1 MKTMKKCNRKLL
13 SILLVLCMV
22 LTIVPI
28 TALAAEWENLDF
40 LPQGVTHSTEYKNP
54 YHTQVNVTA
63 NVIVKGSDGTVVE
76 TTQVSKSSEDFV
88 KGNLN
93 DEAVLTALANLQ
105 TEIETPYK
113 AKGTVTSE
121 NGGGQLTVDHF
132 ESATFYI
139 FTPTSGDPVDFSTD
153 LDAAKQYFN
162 DHTDAVGTFTRILD
176 VHEYLKWD
184 YTYDLIVQKPSAV
197 DEEVITTVDIGNI
210 WKNLDSSQP
219 VVFTTELNPNTDCPN
234 QMEITD
240 QAWVENDSSASISS
254 NAYPEA
260 GKEYVYE
267 ITLTAKEGYYFPTY
281 GTVFYG
287 EVIVDGVEKYS
298 YGHGD
303 AVPNVYDNGKTLK
316 VKVYPAVIATNGTSQ
331 GDTTID
337 NAYIENVK
345 FDYRP
350 GDAPQATAQV
360 SDTSL
365 DQYEITY
372 ECWEEMENGEPVAF
386 WYSNES
392 KYTPSMKKITQF
404 EEGKNYMYSI
414 ELREKDGYIFADNC
428 SVTINWNPISATANV
443 VKTVDGLFTMNVKTI
458 RPQVTKEISV
468 IEINNVTLTFK
479 DGDKPV
485 FTGTVPENDQYAFR
499 CEWWSLDEN
508 TGIVSTEPEWGGD
521 IYTNKI
527 TAFET
532 GKTYHYGVYVTAYT
546 ADISPDA
553 KLKINGREVEY
564 TRIGD
569 ENDTQSFW
577 VETDLSMTP
586 TAADASNY
594 RIVEG
599 ANGTWTQNSDGTLV
613 FRANGDFSKFTGV
626 KVDGTLIDAKNYT
639 AVSGS
644 TVITLKADYLK
655 TLSAGTHKITVVYTD
670 GECSANFEV
679 KKAASEQT
687 KPTEGDK
694 SDTTTPSGSK
704 DTTSPQTGDNSNL
717 ALWFA
722 LMLASIL
729 GVGATL
735 LYGRKRK
742 FNR

>member
-1 MKTMKKCNRKLL
+1 
-13 SILLVLCMV
+13 
-22 LTIVPI
+22 
-28 TALAAEWENLDF
+28 
-40 LPQGVTHSTEYKNP
+40 
-54 YHTQVNVTA
+54 
-63 NVIVKGSDGTVVE
+63 
-76 TTQVSKSSEDFV
+76 
-88 KGNLN
+88 
-93 DEAVLTALANLQ
+93 
-105 TEIETPYK
+105 
-113 AKGTVTSE
+113 
-121 NGGGQLTVDHF
+121 
-132 ESATFYI
+132 
-139 FTPTSGDPVDFSTD
+139 
-153 LDAAKQYFN
+153 
-162 DHTDAVGTFTRILD
+162 
-176 VHEYLKWD
+176 
-184 YTYDLIVQKPSAV
+184 
-197 DEEVITTVDIGNI
+197 
-210 WKNLDSSQP
+210 
-219 VVFTTELNPNTDCPN
+219 
-234 QMEITD
+234 MEITD

-267 ITLTAKEGYYFPTY
+267 ITLTAKEGYYFQTFY
-281 GTVFYG
+281 GTFDG
-287 EVIVDGVEKYS
+287 KVIVDGVEKYS

-303 AVPNVYDNGKTLK
+303 AVPDVYDNGKTLK

-331 GDTTID
+331 GDTTIN

-360 SDTSL
+360 EDSSSDR
-365 DQYEITY
+365 YEVAY

-386 WYSNES
+386 WYSDES

-404 EEGKNYMYSI
+404 EEGKTYMYSI

-428 SVTINWNPISATANV
+428 SVTINLNPISATANV
-443 VKTVDGLFTMNVKTI
+443 VKTVNGLFAMNVETI
-458 RPQVTKEISV
+458 RPQATKEISV
-468 IEINNVTLTFK
+468 IEINNATLTFK

-527 TAFET
+527 TAFEA

-569 ENDTQSFW
+569 ESDTQSFW

-594 RIVEG
+594 KIVEG
-599 ANGTWTQNSDGTLV
+599 ANGTWTQNSDGTLT
-613 FRANGDFSKFTGV
+613 FRANGDFSKFTGA

-655 TLSAGTHKITVVYTD
+655 TLSVGTHKLTVVYTD
-670 GECSANFEV
+670 GGCSANFEV
-679 KKAASEQT
+679 KKVATEQT

-694 SDTTTPSGSK
+694 TDTTTPTGGK

-722 LMLASIL
+722 IL
-729 GVGATL
+729 FISCGGVIGVTV
-735 LYGRKRK
+735 YSRRRKLNKR
-742 FNR
+742 

>member
-365 DQYEITY
+365 DQYEIAY

-443 VKTVDGLFTMNVKTI
+443 VKTVDGLFAMNVKTI

-521 IYTNKI
+521 IYNNKI
-527 TAFET
+527 TVFEA

-553 KLKINGREVEY
+553 KLKINGQEVKY

-586 TAADASNY
+586 TAAGASDY
-594 RIVEG
+594 KIIEG
-599 ANGTWTQNSDGTLV
+599 ANGAWTQNGDGTLT

-655 TLSAGTHKITVVYTD
+655 TLSVGTHKLTVVYTD

-679 KKAASEQT
+679 KKAASEQA
-687 KPTEGDK
+687 KPSEGDK
-694 SDTTTPSGSK
+694 SDTTTPTGGK

>member
-365 DQYEITY
+365 DQYEIAY

-443 VKTVDGLFTMNVKTI
+443 VKTVDGLFAMNVKTI

-586 TAADASNY
+586 TAAGASDY
-594 RIVEG
+594 KIIEG
-599 ANGTWTQNSDGTLV
+599 ANGAWTQNGDGTLT

-655 TLSAGTHKITVVYTD
+655 TLSVGTHKLTVVYTD

-679 KKAASEQT
+679 KKAASEQA
-687 KPTEGDK
+687 KPSEGDK
-694 SDTTTPSGSK
+694 SDTTTPTGGK
-704 DTTSPQTGDNSNL
+704 DTTIPQTGDNSNL

>member
-365 DQYEITY
+365 DQYEIAY

-443 VKTVDGLFTMNVKTI
+443 VKTVDGLFAMNVKTI

-594 RIVEG
+594 RIVER

-670 GECSANFEV
+670 GECSTNFEI
-679 KKAASEQT
+679 KKATAEAS
-687 KPTEGDK
+687 KPEK
-694 SDTTTPSGSK
+694 
-704 DTTSPQTGDNSNL
+704 SPQTGDNSNMFL
-717 ALWFA
+717 WVALLFISGA
-722 LMLASIL
+722 
-729 GVGATL
+729 GVAGITV
-735 LYGRKRK
+735 YSKRK
-742 FNR
+742 KYAE

>member
-1 MKTMKKCNRKLL
+1 MKERTLKTKLL
-13 SILLVLCMV
+13 TVLLTLCMV
-22 LTIVPI
+22 LSVVPI
-28 TALAAEWENLDF
+28 TAFAAGVNYIDKISVTYTAPDYKAGDAPQAAASVTEGNCSVAYEYWREIYQPEEGGVWHGTGRYWYSDADKMASLAADKQITQFEAGHSYSYNIVLKADSGYFISGDTTDISVGNYNWGTVDKTPNLEIKNM
-40 LPQGVTHSTEYKNP
+40 STELHIHSP
-54 YHTQVNVTA
+54 YSIDIPADDAPIAIT
-63 NVIVKGSDGTVVE
+63 
-76 TTQVSKSSEDFV
+76 
-88 KGNLN
+88 L
-93 DEAVLTALANLQ
+93 
-105 TEIETPYK
+105 
-113 AKGTVTSE
+113 
-121 NGGGQLTVDHF
+121 
-132 ESATFYI
+132 
-139 FTPTSGDPVDFSTD
+139 VDF
-153 LDAAKQYFN
+153 
-162 DHTDAVGTFTRILD
+162 
-176 VHEYLKWD
+176 
-184 YTYDLIVQKPSAV
+184 
-197 DEEVITTVDIGNI
+197 GNV
-210 WKNLDSSQP
+210 WKNLDSTKP
-219 VVFTTELNPNTDCPN
+219 VVFTTELNPNTDCPK

-267 ITLTAKEGYYFPTY
+267 ITLTAKEGYYFQTFY
-281 GTVFYG
+281 GTFDG
-287 EVIVDGVEKYS
+287 KVIVDGVEKYS

-303 AVPNVYDNGKTLK
+303 AVPDVYDNGKNLK

-331 GDTTID
+331 GDTTIN

-360 SDTSL
+360 EDSSSDR
-365 DQYEITY
+365 YEVAY

-386 WYSNES
+386 WYSDES
-392 KYTPSMKKITQF
+392 KYIPPMKRITQF
-404 EEGKNYMYSI
+404 EDGKTYMYSI
-414 ELREKDGYIFADNC
+414 ELKQKDGYTFVDNC
-428 SVTINWNPISATANV
+428 SVMINWSPISATANV
-443 VKTVDGLFTMNVKTI
+443 VKTMDGLFAMNVETI
-458 RPQVTKEISV
+458 RPQSTKEISV
-468 IEINNVTLTFK
+468 IEINNATLTFK

-527 TAFET
+527 TAFEA

-577 VETDLSMTP
+577 VETDLTMTP
-586 TAADASNY
+586 TAAGASDY
-594 RIVEG
+594 KITEG
-599 ANGTWTQNSDGTLV
+599 ANGTWMQNSDGTLV

-655 TLSAGTHKITVVYTD
+655 TLSVGTHKLTVVYTD

-694 SDTTTPSGSK
+694 TDTTTPTGGK

-722 LMLASIL
+722 VLFVSGA
-729 GVGATL
+729 GVIGATV
-735 LYGRKRK
+735 YSKKKRV
-742 FNR
+742 R

>member
-1 MKTMKKCNRKLL
+1 MSAEAVQEEITRIDDEIKAQFSSRGTAAIENRD
-13 SILLVLCMV
+13 
-22 LTIVPI
+22 
-28 TALAAEWENLDF
+28 ENLEF
-40 LPQGVTHSTEYKNP
+40 
-54 YHTQVNVTA
+54 
-63 NVIVKGSDGTVVE
+63 
-76 TTQVSKSSEDFV
+76 
-88 KGNLN
+88 
-93 DEAVLTALANLQ
+93 
-105 TEIETPYK
+105 
-113 AKGTVTSE
+113 
-121 NGGGQLTVDHF
+121 DHF
-132 ESATFYI
+132 ESGNI
-139 FTPTSGDPVDFSTD
+139 
-153 LDAAKQYFN
+153 LDDDGNVTTK
-162 DHTDAVGTFTRILD
+162 LD
-176 VHEYLKWD
+176 VHEYQVYKI
-184 YTYDLIVQKPSAV
+184 TYNLWVQEQNVA
-197 DEEVITTVDIGNI
+197 DEVITTVDIGNV
-210 WKNLDSSQP
+210 WKNLDSTKP
-219 VVFTTELNPNTDCPN
+219 VVFTTELNPNTDCQK

-267 ITLTAKEGYYFPTY
+267 ITLTAKEGYYFQTFY
-281 GTVFYG
+281 GTFDG
-287 EVIVDGVEKYS
+287 KVIVDGVEKYS

-303 AVPNVYDNGKTLK
+303 AVPDVYDNGKTLK

-331 GDTTID
+331 GDTTIN

-345 FDYRP
+345 FDYRS

-360 SDTSL
+360 EYSSSDR
-365 DQYEITY
+365 YEVAY

-386 WYSNES
+386 WYSDES

-404 EEGKNYMYSI
+404 EEGKTYMYSI

-443 VKTVDGLFTMNVKTI
+443 VKTVNGLFAMNVETI
-458 RPQVTKEISV
+458 RPQATKEISV
-468 IEINNVTLTFK
+468 IEINNATLTFK

-527 TAFET
+527 TAFEA

-569 ENDTQSFW
+569 ESDTQSFW

-594 RIVEG
+594 KIVEG
-599 ANGTWTQNSDGTLV
+599 ANGTWTQNSDGTLT

-655 TLSAGTHKITVVYTD
+655 TLSVGTHKLTVVYTD

-679 KKAASEQT
+679 KKVATEQT

-694 SDTTTPSGSK
+694 TDTTTPTGGK

-722 LMLASIL
+722 IL
-729 GVGATL
+729 FISCGGVIGVTV
-735 LYGRKRK
+735 YSRRRKLNKR
-742 FNR
+742 

>member
-1 MKTMKKCNRKLL
+1 MKERTLKTKLL
-13 SILLVLCMV
+13 TVLLTLCMV
-22 LTIVPI
+22 LSIVPI
-28 TALAAEWENLDF
+28 TAFAAGVNYIDKISVTYTAPNYKAGDVPQAVASVTEGECSVAYEYWMEIEQKTEGSVWTSTGRYWYSDSSKMASLAADKQITQFEAGHHYSYNIVLKTNSGYFISDDTIVSIGDYEWGKVSSTTNLEIKEM
-40 LPQGVTHSTEYKNP
+40 STELRIYSP
-54 YHTQVNVTA
+54 YSIDLPA
-63 NVIVKGSDGTVVE
+63 
-76 TTQVSKSSEDFV
+76 
-88 KGNLN
+88 
-93 DEAVLTALANLQ
+93 A
-105 TEIETPYK
+105 
-113 AKGTVTSE
+113 
-121 NGGGQLTVDHF
+121 
-132 ESATFYI
+132 
-139 FTPTSGDPVDFSTD
+139 STD
-153 LDAAKQYFN
+153 
-162 DHTDAVGTFTRILD
+162 
-176 VHEYLKWD
+176 
-184 YTYDLIVQKPSAV
+184 
-197 DEEVITTVDIGNI
+197 EVITTVDIGNV
-210 WKNLDSSQP
+210 WKKLDSSQP

-240 QAWVENDSSASISS
+240 QVWLESESGASISS
-254 NAYPEA
+254 DSYPEA

-267 ITLTAKEGYYFPTY
+267 ITLTAKEGYYFPTFY
-281 GTVFYG
+281 YG

-331 GDTTID
+331 GDTTIN

-360 SDTSL
+360 EDSSSDR
-365 DQYEITY
+365 YEVAY

-386 WYSNES
+386 WYSDES

-404 EEGKNYMYSI
+404 EEGKTYMYSI

-443 VKTVDGLFTMNVKTI
+443 VKTVNGLFAMNVETI
-458 RPQVTKEISV
+458 RPQATKEISV
-468 IEINNVTLTFK
+468 IEINNATLIFK

-485 FTGTVPENDQYAFR
+485 FTGTGPENDQYAFR

-527 TAFET
+527 TAFEA

-569 ENDTQSFW
+569 ESDTQSFW

-594 RIVEG
+594 KIVEG
-599 ANGTWTQNSDGTLV
+599 ANGTWTQNSDGTLT

-655 TLSAGTHKITVVYTD
+655 TLSVGTHKLTVVYTD
-670 GECSANFEV
+670 GGCSANFEV
-679 KKAASEQT
+679 KKVATEQT

-694 SDTTTPSGSK
+694 TDTTTPTGGK

-722 LMLASIL
+722 IL
-729 GVGATL
+729 FISCGGVIGVTV
-735 LYGRKRK
+735 YSRRRKLNKR
-742 FNR
+742 